1 MSTPT
6 SGGWAIVLF
15 YLIAAAS
22 CWMTGRHLVSRSSV
36 LHEYQ
41 KWRAIAAMLV
51 ILALFKMVD
60 VQNALPESGRHLA
73 TAEGW
78 YRDRRV
84 LQTALV
90 AAAVLLCAAAAFVL
104 FVRARYAPVPTW
116 FGLIV
121 ATLLVGFV
129 LVRAVSLHAVDRLLA
144 HRALGLS
151 LNSLLETS
159 GIALVLFASEWRRR
173 FWNAGRA

>member
-1 MSTPT
+1 MNTPT
-6 SGGWAIVLF
+6 LGGWLVVFF

-22 CWMTGRHLVSRSSV
+22 CWMTGRHLVSRSPA

-51 ILALFKMVD
+51 ILAIFRMTD

-73 TAEGW
+73 ASEGW
-78 YRDRRV
+78 YADRRV

-90 AAAVLLCAAAAFVL
+90 AAAILLCAAAAFVL
-104 FVRARYAPVPTW
+104 LVRARQAPVPTW

-121 ATLLVGFV
+121 ATLLVGFI
-129 LVRAVSLHAVDRLLA
+129 LVRAVSLHAVDGLLA
-144 HRALGLS
+144 RRAFGLS

-159 GIALVLFASEWRRR
+159 GIALVLLASEWRRR
-173 FWNAGRA
+173 FWNAGGA